1 MENTPL
7 NLERLLTTAEVAEML
22 NVTESTLRSWRFKK
36 RYPLAY
42 VKAGR
47 KMVRYR
53 AADVA
58 KFIDDHTVKPAT

>member
-7 NLERLLTTAEVAEML
+7 NLERLLTTDEVAEML
-22 NVTESTLRSWRFKK
+22 GITEGTLRTWRCVK
-36 RYPLAY
+36 RYPLPY
-42 VKAGR
+42 VKAGS
-47 KMVRYR
+47 KVRYR

>member
-22 NVTESTLRSWRFKK
+22 NVTESTLRAWRFK